1 MGIFL
6 NSAKQEIQSIWNSLN
21 ELANEAI
28 LSGLDTSP
36 TANVKSE
43 VYNAKKRRDA
53 SRSDF
58 SSELGNKIVK
68 YTSQLSDARENLRRT
83 ENRPPESKYVD
94 YKTGLSKDTSMTSQ
108 PWWPGHYEKR
118 IADWEDNKDVLRN
131 QITDMEEALNTFR
144 TGRSSLLGAWDDIA
158 DNMMQTIPRTVGAN
172 IDPRAVAAAQER
184 GRQIARNK
192 AQEQGVSVEGMG
204 IGDSVNPSL
213 METLRLVD
221 LAAQNDPNFLSGY
234 DPGQYGSGGGYRGGG
249 QENMEP
255 IQTLSELQQRI
266 EALRKLGVTQGGPG
280 SGDLML
286 MEQLLTAGTS
296 GALNIEQINT
306 ALQGISDPPPT
317 PTDDGGR
324 RFFPD
329 WLFPSSEEDRGLFQR
344 GNRGPNIDIQ
354 FRKPEGG
361 SWLDGAY
368 YAVPNPRFNES
379 PVPAPQVSMQG
390 SMNPSEEAR
399 EAASARLQA
408 AIDAGI
414 GPLATGP
421 YAYDALGMD
430 PDMLAMLDVQYRT
443 GEGRLPEGFR
453 DDSPSDRFAISL
465 LPEERQDIIRR
476 AMAGDATMADIRAY
490 GAKTP
495 YEFDE
500 ATRQRTGGQRID
512 RGADAVRGTT
522 FQERAFAGEERGI
535 DIGQEAGTTYE
546 EKSKKVADST
556 VTPEQSAARQKVQD
570 LIQEMIRTFRDSG
583 ELNFPDTNSL
593 INDPTFPLAE
603 QLRLITDT
611 FNTLGSAQAQ
621 GLATEKFTFDMEQ
634 AAILEAERKQ
644 ELELARQE
652 LERKNREVELEALRA
667 REANRQFN
675 ANLKFQRDEAKA
687 RLDELNRAHER
698 DLQQLENSNNLALQE
713 FGLQQRQFE
722 ADLVDRD
729 RLYELRMFEAD
740 QAAAEADRQFGLDQ
754 QRFGL
759 QQYQTEA
766 DVADR
771 DRTFQLQQWMA
782 EQETADQARRFGL
795 EEQLGLGQLGLQ
807 QQQFGLEQYLGQNQV
822 EQRKLEAD
830 RDFEIARQRLDL
842 DVANAQQSG
851 RQIDQRLVFDY
862 QQAAQRAQEA
872 NQQLQLQQY
881 QTELSQPYNVA
892 VRNLLGG
899 GAAPIGA
906 TPTTA
911 AITGLQSLYGGMPQG
926 QTQPTDPFAN
936 IGIPAGTPLAGTG
949 ATATAPMAP
958 TAAATGTTPTPQPG
972 PATELF
978 FNAMPFLPGMPN
990 LQQGATTTGTSMP
1003 AGTALPTY
1011 APVDTSTIMDALPG
1025 LKKLGFDP
1033 SSAQYGTPADFSS
1046 FFPKGIPT
1054 LGEFQRLLQA
1064 DREVMMGAGEA
1075 TGTSEA
1081 DVMQKMAG
1089 VTPTTTGMGMPQSRR
1104 TKAKSPRDLARQYGD
1119 Y

>member
-1 MGIFL
+1 MAIFL
-6 NSAKQEIQSIWNSLN
+6 NSAKQEIQSIWNSIN
-21 ELANEAI
+21 DLANEAI

-94 YKTGLSKDTSMTSQ
+94 YKTGRSKDTSMTSQ

-144 TGRSSLLGAWDDIA
+144 TGRTSLLGTWDDIA

-172 IDPRAVAAAQER
+172 IDPRAVAAARER
-184 GRQIARNK
+184 GRQIAKNK

-204 IGDSVNPSL
+204 MGTPATDALNMARGISPGRIDTGQAPGVLDPGGGQDMTTPQLNIREINTLLKANKQENPRPGGPQALFPDMMDPVNSVQELMQRYARISREAGDKVFAQGGADLEFLDELIRYSGEGIRQPGVTESNFPIGYTPDTTETYIPWERRSGVPGSSPIKTGVDTIMDSMYTALGLTGLYPPANPLNPS
-213 METLRLVD
+213 RLAPTVSPTFPD
-221 LAAQNDPNFLSGY
+221 Y
-234 DPGQYGSGGGYRGGG
+234 DPGEIQPGVFTREERAGGFDPDTAY
-249 QENMEP
+249 M
-255 IQTLSELQQRI
+255 QQ
-266 EALRKLGVTQGGPG
+266 
-280 SGDLML
+280 
-286 MEQLLTAGTS
+286 
-296 GALNIEQINT
+296 
-306 ALQGISDPPPT
+306 LQGRLNDDEVTRIAETAPDRRITDPR
-317 PTDDGGR
+317 GANAILAGAAGKSAQ
-324 RFFPD
+324 
-329 WLFPSSEEDRGLFQR
+329 SSE
-344 GNRGPNIDIQ
+344 
-354 FRKPEGG
+354 
-361 SWLDGAY
+361 
-368 YAVPNPRFNES
+368 
-379 PVPAPQVSMQG
+379 
-390 SMNPSEEAR
+390 
-399 EAASARLQA
+399 
-408 AIDAGI
+408 
-414 GPLATGP
+414 
-421 YAYDALGMD
+421 
-430 PDMLAMLDVQYRT
+430 AM
-443 GEGRLPEGFR
+443 
-453 DDSPSDRFAISL
+453 
-465 LPEERQDIIRR
+465 
-476 AMAGDATMADIRAY
+476 
-490 GAKTP
+490 
-495 YEFDE
+495 
-500 ATRQRTGGQRID
+500 
-512 RGADAVRGTT
+512 
-522 FQERAFAGEERGI
+522 
-535 DIGQEAGTTYE
+535 
-546 EKSKKVADST
+546 
-556 VTPEQSAARQKVQD
+556 QKVQD
-570 LIQEMIRTFRDSG
+570 LIQGMISAFRGSEG
-583 ELNFPDTNSL
+583 RELNFPDTNSL
-593 INDPTFPLAE
+593 INDPTLPLE
-603 QLRLITDT
+603 VQLRLITDT

-675 ANLKFQRDEAKA
+675 ANLQFQRDEAKA